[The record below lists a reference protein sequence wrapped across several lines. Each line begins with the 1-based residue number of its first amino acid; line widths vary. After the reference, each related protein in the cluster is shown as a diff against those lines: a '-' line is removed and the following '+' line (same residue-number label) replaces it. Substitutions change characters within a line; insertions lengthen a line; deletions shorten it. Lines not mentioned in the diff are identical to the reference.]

1 MSIDVTEEPSIEEDA
16 RPVVKAPRRPHRVAL
31 RVVFNLFVTGSAVWF
46 LWSVLADIGLKAVGR
61 RLMGADLLLVG
72 LLLLA
77 NIVRFFLLALRW
89 EILVRGEAP
98 VGFRATLEI
107 LMAGN
112 FVGVVAPGLR
122 VAGPVLRAFYLSK
135 ETGRPRA
142 RFYGTIVADQ
152 TANFSAFAAVMI
164 LSGMRTMASGNAGL
178 SISSGLALLFALV
191 GGLYVGWR
199 HLRRIRMGEVS
210 YVVRAMKS
218 ATGSRA
224 ADRIGGRWNL
234 GERFILWWEHLLE
247 ALAEALIGRRT
258 FWPAMAISFVLMTV
272 IAFSLDLSLRAIG
285 SPLGMVKAAF
295 AVSAA
300 AFIQMMA
307 AAPGGP
313 GVTEASL
320 VIILLALGVDVESAA
335 AGTFLSRI
343 FNYGVILP
351 WGGVAFYRLQKEYG
365 AAPADSEDD
374 EAEET
379 GDREGEAAA
388 EPARRV

>member
-1 MSIDVTEEPSIEEDA
+1 MTLA
-16 RPVVKAPRRPHRVAL
+16 AGRPGRKRRIAL
-31 RVVFNLFVTGSAVWF
+31 QVVFNLIVTGSAVWF
-46 LWSVLADIGLKAVGR
+46 LWSVLKDTGLAVLGR
-61 RLMGADLLLVG
+61 RLLHADLFFVG
-72 LLLLA
+72 LLLA
-77 NIVRFFLLALRW
+77 VNVGRFALLALRW
-89 EILVRGEAP
+89 EILVRREAP
-98 VGFRATLEI
+98 VGFKAILEV

-152 TANFSAFAAVMI
+152 TANFSAFAAMMI
-164 LSGMRTMASGNAGL
+164 GSGMMTMAPGGAGL
-178 SISSGLALLFALV
+178 SIRAGLALLFALV

-199 HLRRIRMGEVS
+199 NLQRIKRGATP
-210 YVVRAMKS
+210 YVVRALRS
-218 ATGSRA
+218 APASTMVR
-224 ADRIGGRWNL
+224 RLGGRWNL
-234 GERFILWWEHLLE
+234 GERFIAWWEHLVT
-247 ALAEALIGRRT
+247 ALAEAFVGSRT
-258 FWPAMAISFVLMTV
+258 FWPSMVVSMIIMVVVAI
-272 IAFSLDLSLRAIG
+272 SLDLSFRAVG
-285 SPLGMVKAAF
+285 TPLGVVKSAF

-351 WGGVAFYRLQKEYG
+351 WGGFCFYRLQKRYG
-365 AAPADSEDD
+365 PAPA
-374 EAEET
+374 EEEN
-379 GDREGEAAA
+379 GNGNGE
-388 EPARRV
+388 

>member
-1 MSIDVTEEPSIEEDA
+1 MSLAVETGSPEVASPPAPAAE
-16 RPVVKAPRRPHRVAL
+16 RPRRAHRRAVQ
-31 RVVFNLFVTGSAVWF
+31 VVFNVVVTGSAVWF
-46 LWSVLADIGLKAVGR
+46 LFSVLKDIGLSAIGR
-61 RLMGADLLLVG
+61 RLLGADLFLVG
-72 LLLLA
+72 LLLAA
-77 NIVRFFLLALRW
+77 NILRFGLLALRW

-98 VGFRATLEI
+98 VGFRAILEI

-112 FVGVVAPGLR
+112 FLGVVAPGLR

-164 LSGMRTMASGNAGL
+164 GSGMMTMASGSAGL
-178 SISSGLALLFALV
+178 SVGAGLALLFALV
-191 GGLYVGWR
+191 GGLYVGGR
-199 HLRRIRMGEVS
+199 HLQRIRRGEVS
-210 YVVRAMKS
+210 YVVRALKS
-218 ATGSRA
+218 ASGSKV

-234 GERFILWWEHLLE
+234 GARFIAWWEHLLE
-247 ALAEALIGRRT
+247 ALAEAFIGRRT
-258 FWPAMAISFVLMTV
+258 FWPAMAVSIVLLLV
-272 IAFSLDLSLRAIG
+272 LAGSLDLSFRAIG
-285 SPLGMVKAAF
+285 TPLGIVRSAF
-295 AVSAA
+295 AISAA

-320 VIILLALGVDVESAA
+320 VIILLALGVDAESAA

-351 WGGVAFYRLQKEYG
+351 WGGFCFYHLQRKYG
-365 AAPADSEDD
+365 PAPA
-374 EAEET
+374 EEEEG
-379 GDREGEAAA
+379 GDVNPG
-388 EPARRV
+388 